1 MSLLV
6 QKKESSQVF
15 DFDIA
20 VRPGEHVSWGGGL
33 SWYRQKE
40 IHEYLP
46 ELNQIFLAPQ
56 YGHTIR

>member
-20 VRPGEHVSWGGGL
+20 VRPGEHVSWGGALLVQTKGN
-33 SWYRQKE
+33 SR
-40 IHEYLP
+40 
-46 ELNQIFLAPQ
+46 IFA
-56 YGHTIR
+56 